1 MTLSEQ
7 ERAAYMAGDYALA
20 DALARIFSLED
31 AARALLHVTLP
42 TGDPDV
48 HAAAKALQEALE

>member
-7 ERAAYMAGDYALA
+7 ERAAYMAGDYTLA
-20 DALARIFSLED
+20 DALARIEALETT
-31 AARALLHVTLP
+31 ALALLNVTLL

-48 HAAAKALQEALE
+48 YEAAKALQGAIK

>member
-1 MTLSEQ
+1 MTLQEQ
-7 ERAAYMAGDYALA
+7 ERTAYMAGAYTLA
-20 DALARIFSLED
+20 DALARIDALED

-48 HAAAKALQEALE
+48 YEAAKALREAIQ

>member
-1 MTLSEQ
+1 MTLQEQ
-7 ERAAYMAGDYALA
+7 ERAAYMAGAYTLA
-20 DALARIFSLED
+20 DALARIDALET

-48 HAAAKALQEALE
+48 YDAAMALREIVE

>member
-1 MTLSEQ
+1 MSLTEQ
-7 ERAAYMAGDYALA
+7 ERNAYMAGDYALA
-20 DALARIFSLED
+20 DALARIDALED

-48 HAAAKALQEALE
+48 HAAAKALEEVLQ